1 MIIIAI
7 DPGVAGGIAGYDSNS
22 NNPVFSFGFS
32 TMTESDIVAEI
43 KSIREREPQCVAVI
57 EELQRFSPAPAAKM
71 AVYAASYGVLK
82 GALLALGFRIHTVRS
97 QRWQSDLALGKKGEM
112 KSPEWK
118 RKLKER
124 AQQLFPGHK
133 MTLQSADALL
143 ILEWA
148 RIKMKTGME
157 MNEGV

>member
-1 MIIIAI
+1 
-7 DPGVAGGIAGYDSNS
+7 
-22 NNPVFSFGFS
+22 
-32 TMTESDIVAEI
+32 MTQSDIVSEL
-43 KSIREREPQCVAVI
+43 KTLREREPQCVAVI

-71 AVYAASYGVLK
+71 AVYAESYGVIK

-97 QRWQSDLALGKKGEM
+97 QRWQADLALGKKGDM
-112 KSPEWK
+112 KQPEWK

-148 RIKMKTGME
+148 RVKMKGGLE
-157 MNEGV
+157 IQEAV